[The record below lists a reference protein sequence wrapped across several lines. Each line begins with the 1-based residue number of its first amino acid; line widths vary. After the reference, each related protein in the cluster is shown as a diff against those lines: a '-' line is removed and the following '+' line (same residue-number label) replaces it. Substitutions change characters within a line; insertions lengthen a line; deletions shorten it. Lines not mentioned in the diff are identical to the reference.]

1 MLDEATFEASPYG
14 AGARV
19 LGIHR
24 EKEGEKELEVS
35 RKGGRN
41 GDTRH
46 NKS

>member
-19 LGIHR
+19 LGIDH
-24 EKEGEKELEVS
+24 EKQGQEELELS

-41 GDTRH
+41 GDTGKH
-46 NKS
+46 KT